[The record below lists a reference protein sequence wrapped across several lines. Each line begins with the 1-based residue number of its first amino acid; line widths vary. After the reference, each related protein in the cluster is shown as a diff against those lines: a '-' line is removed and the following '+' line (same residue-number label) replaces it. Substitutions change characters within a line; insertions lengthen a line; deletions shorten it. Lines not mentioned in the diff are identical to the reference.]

1 MVFWNDNIETN
12 TFTLYDLW
20 FIKGECTK
28 IMGKEH
34 HIITKFTE
42 WRKDG
47 WIRRAV
53 SFVSD
58 TNKIVFKE
66 LMLKVQQFNKN
77 PFKALH
83 TYHFLSGQGQ
93 KKNYV
98 CSLLPKKICI
108 AKKSF
113 HFWAFCF
120 TEYFLTDRRLTIS
133 FLLVLQ
139 NSVFITL

>member
-1 MVFWNDNIETN
+1 
-12 TFTLYDLW
+12 
-20 FIKGECTK
+20 
-28 IMGKEH
+28 MGREH

-42 WRKDG
+42 WRKDR

-83 TYHFLSGQGQ
+83 TYHFYLAKDKRKIAFVFFFQ
-93 KKNYV
+93 KFALQKV
-98 CSLLPKKICI
+98 SSCVTK
-108 AKKSF
+108 
-113 HFWAFCF
+113 
-120 TEYFLTDRRLTIS
+120 YFLTDRRLTIS
-133 FLLVLQ
+133 FC
-139 NSVFITL
+139 